1 VGGGAGTSDRP
12 ILILDAGTDP
22 DLGVR
27 AAGLWFLQE
36 GTKRAELECVGSNG
50 AVTLNLYDAAGQL
63 IRPAW
68 IATAS
73 NFQIL
78 SSMLVAG
85 SIFPS
90 GANWD
95 IGASN
100 APWRRIYAKG
110 SYHDLRTVA
119 ANTSR
124 QVTDRTIV
132 VDASSGNVTVSLG
145 TPVNADNNGQ
155 IITVCRIDDTENSA
169 SITGSLVDGTLPAV
183 ASIALSPGDRKT
195 FQADVQAG
203 YWLRIG

>member
-1 VGGGAGTSDRP
+1 WCPSLPRCHVGGVAGPSDRP

-27 AAGLWFLQE
+27 TAGLWFLQE

-90 GANWD
+90 G
-95 IGASN
+95 
-100 APWRRIYAKG
+100 
-110 SYHDLRTVA
+110 
-119 ANTSR
+119 
-124 QVTDRTIV
+124 
-132 VDASSGNVTVSLG
+132 
-145 TPVNADNNGQ
+145 
-155 IITVCRIDDTENSA
+155 
-169 SITGSLVDGTLPAV
+169 
-183 ASIALSPGDRKT
+183 
-195 FQADVQAG
+195 
-203 YWLRIG
+203 